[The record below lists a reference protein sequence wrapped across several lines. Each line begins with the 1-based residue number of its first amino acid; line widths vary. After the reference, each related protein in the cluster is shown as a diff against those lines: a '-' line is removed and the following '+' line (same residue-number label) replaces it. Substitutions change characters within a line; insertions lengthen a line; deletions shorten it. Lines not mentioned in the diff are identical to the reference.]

1 MGPTLKLQ
9 RYIFGLLLKNFLV
22 LVLIVTGLVFLI
34 GMVQSLGRFDDLA
47 LSQILER
54 LPFVL
59 PSALSYSMPLSL
71 LIAALMTYGRLSAD
85 NEITAIRMGGIHP
98 FHTLMP
104 VLVLALLVSA
114 SAMVLNAYLTPA
126 GLARARRI
134 TKDDLR
140 KFLDS
145 LEASSR
151 VKFESEKLS
160 MKWTGVDREGWIIG
174 PHFDLQPTPEMRI
187 RGEARRGRI
196 TRDEDLENLT
206 FEFEDVTFLTEDG
219 KTRGRS
225 EYWEQIIPVDSL
237 FAASQAGVRK
247 ETLTSAELRFYSIR
261 DPLLGRSADSMKLL
275 RYRTEVATRI
285 ALALSCI
292 VFVLVGAPVGMLF
305 RRASFIGAGIMALLI
320 VFVLYYP
327 LHEAGKHMALEEVL
341 EPEYAMAL
349 PGALVG
355 IVGLYLTIK
364 VIRR

>member
-1 MGPTLKLQ
+1 LKLQ
-9 RYIFGLLLKNFLV
+9 RYIFGLLLKNFTA

-34 GMVQSLGRFDDLA
+34 GMVQSLGRYEDLA

-59 PSALSYSMPLSL
+59 PSALTYSVPLAL

-98 FHTLMP
+98 IHTLMP
-104 VLVLALLVSA
+104 ALVLGLLVSA
-114 SAMVLNAYLTPA
+114 GALVLNAYLTPA
-126 GLARARRI
+126 GLARARQI

-151 VKFESEKLS
+151 VEFESEKLT
-160 MKWTGVDREGWIIG
+160 MKWTGVDRQGWFTD
-174 PHFDLQPTPEMRI
+174 PQFDIQVTEEI
-187 RGEARRGRI
+187 RLRGAARRGRI
-196 TRDEDLENLT
+196 TQDENLENLT

-219 KTRGRS
+219 ATRGQS
-225 EYWEQIIPVDSL
+225 EYLEQIVPVESL

-247 ETLTSAELRFYSIR
+247 ETLTSAELRFYSVR
-261 DPLLGRSADSMKLL
+261 DPLLGRSLNSTKLL
-275 RYRTEVATRI
+275 RFRTEVATRM

-327 LHEAGKHMALEEVL
+327 LHEVGKQMAHEEVL
-341 EPEYAMAL
+341 SPEYAMAL

-355 IVGLYLTIK
+355 IVGLFLTVK
-364 VIRR
+364 VIRQ